1 VGGWAAINQPHMKAA
16 IEALEKAKMELAMAE
31 HNKGGHRTK
40 TIMLV
45 NQAIQQTELGIK
57 AGEIK

>member
-1 VGGWAAINQPHMKAA
+1 
-16 IEALEKAKMELAMAE
+16 MELAMAE

-40 TIMLV
+40 TIKLV